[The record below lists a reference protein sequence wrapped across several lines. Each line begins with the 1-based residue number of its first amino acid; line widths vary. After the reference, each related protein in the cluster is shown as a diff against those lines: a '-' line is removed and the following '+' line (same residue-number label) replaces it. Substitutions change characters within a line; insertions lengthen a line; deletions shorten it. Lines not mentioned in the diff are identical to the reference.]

1 MPFKISVNE
10 KHFDCT
16 WICMV
21 TSHLNAFLDFIKFSE
36 FDILVGILVNESPV
50 NNYDRIFSQKRH
62 SPPNDP
68 PFPTSGEFPTG

>member
-1 MPFKISVNE
+1 MVNKMHSKFSVNE

-21 TSHLNAFLDFIKFSE
+21 ISHLNLFLDFIKFSE

-50 NNYDRIFSQKRH
+50 NNFDRIFSQKRH
-62 SPPNDP
+62 SPLVGNSP
-68 PFPTSGEFPTG
+68 PVK